1 MGTGFV
7 DRAPAASVPGGPS
20 RRPPIF
26 TTRNVGIATLAVLV
40 VIAVAIALRYH
51 RGSQRRQYDAMLKA
65 SLDKIVTAQEGYF
78 YDSTR
83 YVGSL
88 RALPT
93 VQLPEGVR
101 VQIFN
106 PNRRSWWGIATHDRM
121 MGRSCIVW
129 VGTAPTSLPLEAR
142 APENE
147 TKPFCFDGKVVLRS
161 IVRPAGHS

>member
-1 MGTGFV
+1 MGTGFI
-7 DRAPAASVPGGPS
+7 DRAPADASVPREPA

-26 TTRNVGIATLAVLV
+26 TTRNVGIAAAAIFVIIA
-40 VIAVAIALRYH
+40 IAVALHYYND
-51 RGSQRRQYDAMLKA
+51 SQRRRYDTVLKA
-65 SLDKIVTAQEGYF
+65 SLDKIVTAQEGYY

-93 VQLPEGVR
+93 VRLPQGVH

-106 PNRRSWWGIATHDRM
+106 PDRRSWWGLATHDRM
-121 MGRSCIVW
+121 AGRHCVVW
-129 VGTAPTSLPLEAR
+129 VGTAPTSLPVEAR

-147 TKPFCFDGKVVLRS
+147 TKPLCFDETPTT
-161 IVRPAGHS
+161 VRQSGQS